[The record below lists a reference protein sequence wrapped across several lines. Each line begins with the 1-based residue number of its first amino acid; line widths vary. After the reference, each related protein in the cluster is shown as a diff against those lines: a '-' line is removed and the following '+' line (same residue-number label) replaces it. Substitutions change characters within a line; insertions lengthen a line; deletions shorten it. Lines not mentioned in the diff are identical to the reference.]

1 MESLFETLEDYFY
14 QLPDIVYAVV
24 FFLIGWLVAALIARL
39 VKAVLAK
46 TKWDDK
52 LFEYIKIDSKY
63 KSHVIISKIVFYVLM
78 IFVVILFF
86 NILGL
91 QIVAE
96 PIVNMMNIVAESIP
110 SIFKAALI
118 LIIGWMIASVLS
130 FLIQTGGKKIGIDRL
145 LTKWSII
152 RNPENSE
159 KALQSAGR
167 IVFYLVLLLFIP
179 GVLGALQISAVSGPM
194 SNMLSQFLEFLPKL
208 FGAALI
214 LLIGWLAA
222 KIVRE
227 ILTKFLFTIG
237 VEKLSERFGLS
248 KIFSNTNISA
258 VIGTVA
264 YVLILIPTVIAA
276 LETLDI
282 QGISEPAV
290 AMLSSILS
298 MLPNVIISILLILI
312 GVWLGK
318 VVGNLVASLL
328 EKLGFNGILNYLGL
342 RAVDSSSTN
351 LTASQIVGRVT
362 QLIIILFFTAE
373 ALQIVKLQVLVT
385 FVTALIAYL
394 PNLLV
399 AIVVIG
405 IGLFLGNFA
414 QRTIAS
420 LVKDNYKLL
429 SVVAKYAIIV
439 VSSFMALDQLG
450 VADSIVNAAFILTL
464 GGLALAFGLA
474 FGLGGR
480 EFAASIMKQ
489 WQSRLEAKETKQQ
502 QNDDHNG

>member
-1 MESLFETLEDYFY
+1 MKTIFETLEEYFY

-24 FFLIGWLVAALIARL
+24 VFLIGWLIAALISRA

-46 TKWDDK
+46 SKWDDK
-52 LFEYIKIDSKY
+52 LFEFVKIDSKY
-63 KSHVIISKIVFYVLM
+63 KPHIIISKIIFYVLM
-78 IFVVILFF
+78 IFVLILIF

-96 PIVNMMNIVAESIP
+96 PIVNMMNIVAASIP
-110 SIFKAALI
+110 SVFKAALI
-118 LIIGWMIASVLS
+118 LIFGWIIASVLS

-152 RNPENSE
+152 SNPEHSE
-159 KALQSAGR
+159 KVLQSAGR

-208 FGAALI
+208 FGAAFI
-214 LLIGWLAA
+214 LLIGWLVA

-227 ILTKFLFTIG
+227 ILTKFLLNIG

-248 KIFSNTNISA
+248 KIFSKTSISA

-264 YVLILIPTVIAA
+264 FILILIPTIIAA

-282 QGISEPAV
+282 KGISEPAV
-290 AMLSSILS
+290 AMLSSALS
-298 MLPNVIISILLILI
+298 MLPNVFISILLVLI

-318 VVGNLVASLL
+318 VVGQLAASLL

-342 RAVDSSSTN
+342 RAIEPSSANT
-351 LTASQIVGRVT
+351 TASQIAGRIT
-362 QLIIILFFTAE
+362 QLIIILFFVAE
-373 ALQIVKLQVLVT
+373 ALQIVKLRVLVNLIT
-385 FVTALIAYL
+385 SVIAYL
-394 PNLLV
+394 PHLLV

-405 IGLFLGNFA
+405 LGLFLGNFV
-414 QRTIAS
+414 QKTIAS
-420 LVKDNYKLL
+420 LVQDNYKLL
-429 SVVAKYAIIV
+429 GAVAKYAIIIV
-439 VSSFMALDQLG
+439 ASFMALDQLG
-450 VADSIVNAAFILTL
+450 VASSIVNAAFILTL

-480 EFAASIMKQ
+480 EFAASMLKK
-489 WQSRLEAKETKQQ
+489 WQGLLEASKATQQ
-502 QNDDHNG
+502 KDEDSN